1 MRQALLTSRELKLRE
16 DDLNRFVVQSD
27 ADKVVVDINAGS
39 EILSRPKWDAFENNH
54 FAMRRRLVKIFL
66 KVANLVISRLRAGRR
81 LTKIKNWISSNN
93 IKNRFDMQ
101 KKVAEDYKRSVNM
114 RVTDNAEDDN
124 NIYNIKVRF

>member
-1 MRQALLTSRELKLRE
+1 M
-16 DDLNRFVVQSD
+16 NRFVVQSD
-27 ADKVVVDINAGS
+27 ADKVVVDINAGT

-93 IKNRFDMQ
+93 IKNRFDMV

-124 NIYNIKVRF
+124 NIYNIKLRF